1 MSEHFPN
8 FGSFPHRIRWIF
20 MYGRLSILAPPAS
33 RFELILKESGGETVV
48 LLLDRA
54 KTTRQY
60 FTSVAILRYLAALP
74 VEYMKYIQ
82 RAKVD
87 SAIENCLSLEG
98 SSAQSICKDDGSE
111 LRKRLIA
118 E

>member
-1 MSEHFPN
+1 
-8 FGSFPHRIRWIF
+8 

-60 FTSVAILRYLAALP
+60 FTSVAILRYLALP
-74 VEYMKYIQ
+74 VEDMKYIQ